1 MKQKLSLLLP
11 TLLWTVFGCWS
22 CSSGNASSGAGCTVE
37 GSTTFTE
44 YTHAYLLTAERT
56 CLDSV
61 ALSDGKFRFEVTD
74 SVTEPYAVIV
84 RLGSSLT
91 SDDSM
96 DMPVIVE
103 RGTVRLDLGE
113 YIHTSGTP
121 LNAGIQTFLDGLQQ
135 CKDGVLAND
144 SIAVDE
150 IRAIFSAYYK
160 EQILA
165 NRGNALGLYI
175 LQNYGNNLTEEDR
188 AAVE

>member
-1 MKQKLSLLLP
+1 MKTSLLLP
-11 TLLWTVFGCWS
+11 VLLLALGCCWS
-22 CSSGNASSGAGCTVE
+22 CSQGNARSGAGCTVE
-37 GSTTFTE
+37 GSTVFTE
-44 YTHAYLLTAERT
+44 YTHAYLLSMDRQ

-61 ALSDGKFRFEVTD
+61 TLSDGKFRFVVTD
-74 SVTEPYAVIV
+74 SVAEPYPVIV
-84 RLGSSLT
+84 RLGSTLT
-91 SDDSM
+91 SDDRM

-121 LNAGIQTFLDGLQQ
+121 LNAGIQAFLDGLQQ